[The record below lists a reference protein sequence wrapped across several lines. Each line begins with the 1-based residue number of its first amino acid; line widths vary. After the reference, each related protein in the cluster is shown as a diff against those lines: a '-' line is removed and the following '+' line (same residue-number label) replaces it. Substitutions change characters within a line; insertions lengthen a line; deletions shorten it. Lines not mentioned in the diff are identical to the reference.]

1 MAFRSFSRIMTRTF
15 LLKEPNVLLADIA
28 TQEVNRT
35 YSLFDLICLGVGG
48 TIGSGVFVL
57 TGIVANTDAGPGV
70 IFSWLIAGFACFFS
84 CISYAEL
91 SCRLPTGGS
100 SYQYVYAAL
109 GELPACIAVS
119 LLSRTMMTSHERMD
133 SHRVISTCLIITL
146 YFS

>member
-1 MAFRSFSRIMTRTF
+1 MAYRSFGRIITRSF
-15 LLKEPNVLLADIA
+15 LIKNEEVLLADIA
-28 TQEVNRT
+28 TQEVERT

-57 TGIVANTDAGPGV
+57 TGIVANSDAGPGV

-91 SCRLPTGGS
+91 SCRLPAGGS

-109 GELPACIAVS
+109 GELPAVIAVS
-119 LLSRTMMTSHERMD
+119 
-133 SHRVISTCLIITL
+133 
-146 YFS
+146 

>member
-15 LLKEPNVLLADIA
+15 LLKEPNVLEADIA

-35 YSLFDLICLGVGG
+35 YTLFDLICLGVGG

-57 TGIVANTDAGPGV
+57 TGIVASSDAGPGV

-100 SYQYVYAAL
+100 SYQYVYSAL

-119 LLSRTMMTSHERMD
+119 SASKIT
-133 SHRVISTCLIITL
+133 TL
-146 YFS
+146 YSDTHSRRLISYVTY